1 MEEMFERS
9 QQAPPHPPN
18 YKVER
23 FTGDLGEWR
32 KLIERFLSG
41 DRQFNIEFGE
51 RGGET
56 EQYTSL
62 GVRTF
67 LPSTV

>member
-9 QQAPPHPPN
+9 QQAPHPPN

-32 KLIERFLSG
+32 KLIERCFLSG

-56 EQYTSL
+56 EK
-62 GVRTF
+62 
-67 LPSTV
+67 